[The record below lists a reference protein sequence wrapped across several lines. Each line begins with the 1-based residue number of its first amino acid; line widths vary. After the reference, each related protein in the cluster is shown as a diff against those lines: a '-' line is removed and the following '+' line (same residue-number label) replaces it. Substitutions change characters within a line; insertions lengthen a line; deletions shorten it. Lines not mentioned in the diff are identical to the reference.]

1 MIRGG
6 GGGEKVVKSGRVI
19 HAGVIKRV
27 ISRHAPRNPRNRLND
42 PPSSIP
48 LVISRFIRDAE
59 FAGRAI
65 FRLFRNEKTNFFE
78 RPHDEKNGESSFQ
91 ISLSTSFAARI
102 DRARFLRPS
111 EKRS

>member
-1 MIRGG
+1 M
-6 GGGEKVVKSGRVI
+6 VKSGRVM

-48 LVISRFIRDAE
+48 LVISRFTRDAE

-78 RPHDEKNGESSFQ
+78 RPHQ

>member
-48 LVISRFIRDAE
+48 LVISRFTRDAE
-59 FAGRAI
+59 FADRAI

-78 RPHDEKNGESSFQ
+78 RPHRMMKRMENLVFKSLFQ
-91 ISLSTSFAARI
+91 HLSLRGLIGPVS
-102 DRARFLRPS
+102 
-111 EKRS
+111 